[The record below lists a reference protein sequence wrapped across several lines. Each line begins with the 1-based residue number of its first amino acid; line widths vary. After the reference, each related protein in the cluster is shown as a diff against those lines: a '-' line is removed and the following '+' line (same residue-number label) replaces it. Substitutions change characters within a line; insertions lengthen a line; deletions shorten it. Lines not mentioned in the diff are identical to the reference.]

1 MPQPPQTPQKAWQMA
16 DPMQQPA
23 CRADVNSN
31 MQSRLQSCLP
41 ENTLEAWPC
50 FPVIMPAKDAM
61 PEAHR
66 AAKPRLLPVKPRK
79 SARKMPAQQASMA
92 AAKLI
97 AMDSVDAAV
106 LTTAM
111 YQLET

>member
-1 MPQPPQTPQKAWQMA
+1 
-16 DPMQQPA
+16 
-23 CRADVNSN
+23 

-111 YQLET
+111 YQLEM